1 MIKIKL
7 AGIYKISIGEYYYI
21 GKSIS
26 IFDRWQS
33 HYTSLKRGN
42 HSSNLLQDHFNQY
55 GVENLTFNVLERVS
69 YTEWKKG
76 SNLRGNE
83 LKKAFGRYLICKERE
98 WMKKF
103 SINYCLNK
111 DDKWFS

>member
-21 GKSIS
+21 GLSKDIYS
-26 IFDRWQS
+26 RWQS